1 MIDRCIKNYKKAFTL
16 AEVIIALAIIGVV
29 AAVTIP
35 VTVVNMQQ
43 KEYQT
48 GLSKAIS
55 SLNQAILLNLAI
67 EGQTPY
73 ETANLFQYLSNTM
86 NILKSTTSLT
96 YGERDNFAF
105 YTADGFRYEIPY
117 NKDVLL
123 DLYETNGVQAYGN
136 NGGCGRYGLNNN
148 KNQTIMPPCII
159 MVDVN
164 GDRKPNPANINQQGV
179 AYKYAMP
186 NDFLIKDVFSVL
198 IMETEA
204 VPYGV
209 IGQKTMYRARK
220 EEDKKLYGN

>member
-1 MIDRCIKNYKKAFTL
+1 MERKFKKAFTL
-16 AEVIIALAIIGVV
+16 AEVMITLAIIGVV
-29 AAVTIP
+29 AAVMIP
-35 VTVVNMQQ
+35 VTLVNMQQ
-43 KEYQT
+43 REFQT
-48 GLSKAIS
+48 GLSKAVS
-55 SLNQAILLNLAI
+55 SLNQAILLSLAM

-117 NKDVLL
+117 DKDVLL

-136 NGGCGRYGLNNN
+136 NGGCGRYGLENN
-148 KNQTIMPPCII
+148 KNQTTTPPCII

-164 GDRKPNPANINQQGV
+164 GDRKPNPANIEQKGV

-186 NDFLIKDVFSVL
+186 SDFLVKDVFAIL
-198 IMETEA
+198 ISETEA

-209 IGQKTMYRARK
+209 IGQKTMYKARK
-220 EEDKKLYGN
+220 KEDKNQYGG

>member
-1 MIDRCIKNYKKAFTL
+1 MRRKFKKAFTL
-16 AEVIIALAIIGVV
+16 AEVMITLAIIGVV

-35 VTVVNMQQ
+35 VTLVNMQQ
-43 KEYQT
+43 REFQT
-48 GLSKAIS
+48 GLSKAVS
-55 SLNQAILLNLAI
+55 SLNQAILLSLAL

-117 NKDVLL
+117 DKDVLL
-123 DLYETNGVQAYGN
+123 DLYETNGIQAYGN
-136 NGGCGRYGLNNN
+136 NGGCGRLGLENN
-148 KNQTIMPPCII
+148 KNNTNRPPCII

-164 GDRKPNPANINQQGV
+164 GDRKPNPANINQKGA
-179 AYKYAMP
+179 AYKYSMP
-186 NDFLIKDVFSVL
+186 NDFLIKDVFSIL
-198 IMETEA
+198 ISETEA

-209 IGQKTMYRARK
+209 IGQKTMYKARK
-220 EEDKKLYGN
+220 EEDKKIYGN

>member
-1 MIDRCIKNYKKAFTL
+1 MRRKLKKAFTL
-16 AEVIIALAIIGVV
+16 AEVMITLAIIGIV

-35 VTVVNMQQ
+35 VTLVNMQQ
-43 KEYQT
+43 REFQT
-48 GLSKAIS
+48 GLSKAVS
-55 SLNQAILLNLAI
+55 SLNQAILLGLAL

-117 NKDVLL
+117 DKDVLL

-136 NGGCGRYGLNNN
+136 NGGCGRYGLENN
-148 KNQTIMPPCII
+148 KNNTNRPPCII

-164 GDRKPNPANINQQGV
+164 GDRKPNPANINQKGV
-179 AYKYAMP
+179 AYKYSMP
-186 NDFLIKDVFSVL
+186 SDFLIKDVFSIL
-198 IMETEA
+198 ISETEA

-209 IGQKTMYRARK
+209 IGQKTMYKARK
-220 EEDKKLYGN
+220 EEDKKTYGN

>member
-1 MIDRCIKNYKKAFTL
+1 MRRKFKKAFTL
-16 AEVIIALAIIGVV
+16 AEVMITLAIIGVV

-35 VTVVNMQQ
+35 VTLVNMQQ
-43 KEYQT
+43 REFQT
-48 GLSKAIS
+48 GLSKAVS
-55 SLNQAILLNLAI
+55 SLNQAILLSLAL

-117 NKDVLL
+117 DKDVLL

-136 NGGCGRYGLNNN
+136 NGGCGRYGLENN
-148 KNQTIMPPCII
+148 KNNTNRPPCII

-164 GDRKPNPANINQQGV
+164 GDRKPNPANINQKGV
-179 AYKYAMP
+179 AYKYSMP
-186 NDFLIKDVFSVL
+186 SDFLIKDVFSIL
-198 IMETEA
+198 ISETEA

-209 IGQKTMYRARK
+209 IGQKTMYKARK
-220 EEDKKLYGN
+220 EEDKKIYGN